1 MVQEKKWWVYLSLI
15 MAMIFWAF
23 SFVWVKEVYLVY
35 GPLTTVF
42 FRLLIA
48 TVLLLLFALLTGKLV
63 RIARKDLTTF
73 LLLAF
78 FEPFLYFMG
87 ESFGLKFVSSTVGAI
102 IVATIPLFSPL
113 AAARFHGEKISLR
126 TFLGILL
133 SFLGVS
139 IVVFDSK
146 FNLTASPL
154 GIALEFLAVLSAI
167 GYIVVLKKLAVKYNP
182 TSIITYQN
190 LLGIIY
196 FLPFWLIFEFRD
208 FTTIPFNVTAFS
220 GILKLSVFA
229 SCIAFIFYAHSVK
242 RLGINSVNI
251 FINII
256 PVFTAIFAWYILDEP
271 LSLQK
276 FAGIIVVIAGLLLA
290 QVKLKKSAERIVAI
304 QQDAGR

>member
-1 MVQEKKWWVYLSLI
+1 MQEKKWLVYLALI
-15 MAMIFWAF
+15 LAMIFWAF

-35 GPLTTVF
+35 GPLTTVL
-42 FRLLIA
+42 FRLVIA
-48 TVLLLLFALLTGKLV
+48 SGILLAFAFLTGKIV
-63 RIARKDLTTF
+63 KIERKDYGTF
-73 LLLAF
+73 VLLSF

-87 ESFGLKFVSSTVGAI
+87 ESYGLMYVSSTVGAI
-102 IVATIPLFSPL
+102 IVATIPLFSPI
-113 AAARFHGEKISLR
+113 AASRFHGEKLSPR
-126 TFLGILL
+126 TFIGILL
-133 SFLGVS
+133 SFFGVS
-139 IVVFDSK
+139 IVVLDNS

-190 LLGIIY
+190 ILGIIY
-196 FLPFWLIFEFRD
+196 FLPLWLTFEYRD
-208 FTTIPFNVTAFS
+208 FTTVPFDFPAFA

-256 PVFTAIFAWYILDEP
+256 PVFTAIFAWYILDDP
-271 LSLQK
+271 LTIRK
-276 FAGIIVVIAGLLLA
+276 FIGIVVVISGLLLA
-290 QVKLKKSAERIVAI
+290 QVKLGKTTEKIVAI
-304 QQDAGR
+304 QQDGGR

>member
-1 MVQEKKWWVYLSLI
+1 MQEKKWWVYLALI
-15 MAMIFWAF
+15 LAMIFWAF

-35 GPLTTVF
+35 GPLTTVL
-42 FRLLIA
+42 FRLVIA
-48 TVLLLLFALLTGKLV
+48 SVLLLAFALLSGKIV
-63 RIARKDLTTF
+63 KIDRRDYGTF
-73 LLLAF
+73 VLLSF

-87 ESFGLKFVSSTVGAI
+87 ESYGLMYVSSTVGAI
-102 IVATIPLFSPL
+102 IVATIPLFSPI
-113 AAARFHGEKISLR
+113 AASRFHGEKLSPR
-126 TFLGILL
+126 TFIGILL
-133 SFLGVS
+133 SFFGVS
-139 IVVFDSK
+139 IVVLDNS

-167 GYIVVLKKLAVKYNP
+167 GYIVVLKKLAEKYNP

-190 LLGIIY
+190 ILGIIY
-196 FLPFWLIFEFRD
+196 FLPLWLAFEYRD
-208 FTTIPFNVTAFS
+208 FTTVPFDFPAFA

-271 LSLQK
+271 LTIRK
-276 FAGIIVVIAGLLLA
+276 FIGIAVVITGLLLA
-290 QVKLKKSAERIVAI
+290 QVKLKKRAEKIVAI
-304 QQDAGR
+304 QQDGGR

>member
-1 MVQEKKWWVYLSLI
+1 MQEKKGWVYLSLI
-15 MAMIFWAF
+15 MSMIFWAF
-23 SFVWVKEVYLVY
+23 SFVWVKEVYLIY

-42 FRLLIA
+42 FRLVIA
-48 TVLLLLFALLTGKLV
+48 SVLLLLFALLTGKLA

-102 IVATIPLFSPL
+102 IVATIPLFSPF

-208 FTTIPFNVTAFS
+208 FTAIPFNVTAFN
-220 GILKLSVFA
+220 GRLKLSVFA

-290 QVKLKKSAERIVAI
+290 QVKLKKSTERIVAI

>member
-1 MVQEKKWWVYLSLI
+1 MQEKKWLVYLALI
-15 MAMIFWAF
+15 LSMIFWAF

-35 GPLTTVF
+35 GPLTTVL
-42 FRLLIA
+42 FRLVIA
-48 TVLLLLFALLTGKLV
+48 SLLLMAFAFLTGKMV
-63 RIARKDLTTF
+63 KIERKDFGTF
-73 LLLAF
+73 VLLSF
-78 FEPFLYFMG
+78 FEPFLYF
-87 ESFGLKFVSSTVGAI
+87 I
-102 IVATIPLFSPL
+102 
-113 AAARFHGEKISLR
+113 AASRFHGEKLSVR
-126 TFLGILL
+126 TFVGILL
-133 SFLGVS
+133 SFFGVA
-139 IVVFDSK
+139 IVVLDNS

-196 FLPFWLIFEFRD
+196 FLPLWLVFEYRD
-208 FTTIPFNVTAFS
+208 FTAIPFDFPAFA

-271 LSLQK
+271 LTLRK
-276 FAGIIVVIAGLLLA
+276 FIGIVVVIAGLLLA
-290 QVKLKKSAERIVAI
+290 QVKLRKTTEKIVAI
-304 QQDAGR
+304 QQDGGR

>member
-1 MVQEKKWWVYLSLI
+1 MKSKKWFTYLSVI
-15 MAMIFWAF
+15 FAMVFWSF
-23 SFVWVKEVYLVY
+23 SFVWVKEVYQVY
-35 GPLTTVF
+35 GPLTTVL
-42 FRLLIA
+42 FRLVIA
-48 TVLLLLFALLTGKLV
+48 SVLLAAFAWLTGKMKK
-63 RIARKDLTTF
+63 IERKDVGTF
-73 LLLAF
+73 ILLSF

-87 ESFGLKFVSSTVGAI
+87 ESFGLKYVSSTVGAI

-113 AAARFHGEKISLR
+113 AASRFHGEKISVR

-133 SFLGVS
+133 SFFGVS
-139 IVVFDSK
+139 IVVLDNS

-154 GIALEFLAVLSAI
+154 GIALEFLAVVSAI
-167 GYIVVLKKLAVKYNP
+167 FYTVVLKKLAVKYNP

-196 FLPFWLIFEFRD
+196 FLPLWLIFEYRD
-208 FTTIPFNVTAFS
+208 FATIPFSFPAFA

-251 FINII
+251 FINLI
-256 PVFTAIFAWYILDEP
+256 PVFTALFAWWILDDQ
-271 LSLQK
+271 LTVRK
-276 FAGIIVVIAGLLLA
+276 FAGITIVITGLLLA
-290 QVKLKKSAERIVAI
+290 QVKLKKSTEKIVAI

>member
-1 MVQEKKWWVYLSLI
+1 MQGKKWLVYLSLI
-15 MAMIFWAF
+15 FAMIFWAF
-23 SFVWVKEVYLVY
+23 SFVWVKEVYRVY

-42 FRLLIA
+42 FRLVIA
-48 TVLLLLFALLTGKLV
+48 SVLLLAFAQLTGKMV
-63 RIARKDLTTF
+63 KIKRKDLGTF
-73 LLLAF
+73 VLLSF

-87 ESFGLKFVSSTVGAI
+87 ESFGLKFVSSTIGAI
-102 IVATIPLFSPL
+102 IVATIPLFSPI
-113 AAARFHGEKISLR
+113 AASRFHGEKISIR
-126 TFLGILL
+126 TFIGILL

-139 IVVFDSK
+139 IVVFDSS

-167 GYIVVLKKLAVKYNP
+167 GYTVVLKNLAVKYNP

-190 LLGIIY
+190 LLGTLY
-196 FLPFWLIFEFRD
+196 FLPLWLIFEFRD
-208 FTTIPFNVTAFS
+208 FTAIPFNFPAFA

-251 FINII
+251 FINLI
-256 PVFTAIFAWYILDEP
+256 PVFTALFAWYILGDE
-271 LSLQK
+271 LSLRK
-276 FAGIIVVIAGLLLA
+276 FAGIAVVISGLLLA
-290 QVKLKKSAERIVAI
+290 QVKLRKSAEEIVAI

>member
-1 MVQEKKWWVYLSLI
+1 MQEKKWWVYLSLI
-15 MAMIFWAF
+15 TSMIFWAF

-35 GPLTTVF
+35 GPLTTVL
-42 FRLLIA
+42 FRLIIA
-48 TVLLLLFALLTGKLV
+48 SLLLLAFALLTGKLV
-63 RIARKDLTTF
+63 KIARKDF
-73 LLLAF
+73 VPFVLLAF

-87 ESFGLKFVSSTVGAI
+87 ESFGLKYVSSTVGAI

-113 AAARFHGEKISLR
+113 AAARFHGEKISVR
-126 TFLGILL
+126 TFVGILL

-139 IVVFDSK
+139 IVVFDSSFK
-146 FNLTASPL
+146 LTASPL

-196 FLPFWLIFEFRD
+196 FLPFWMIFEFRD
-208 FTTIPFNVTAFS
+208 FTAIPFNATAFA

-290 QVKLKKSAERIVAI
+290 QVKLKKSTERVVVI

>member
-1 MVQEKKWWVYLSLI
+1 MQEKKWLVYIALVF
-15 MAMIFWAF
+15 AMIFWAF
-23 SFVWVKEVYLVY
+23 SFVWVKEVYTVY
-35 GPLTTVF
+35 GPLTTVL
-42 FRLLIA
+42 FRLVIA
-48 TVLLLLFALLTGKLV
+48 SLLLMAFALATGKLV
-63 RIARKDLTTF
+63 IIERKDLWTF
-73 LLLAF
+73 ILLSF

-87 ESFGLKFVSSTVGAI
+87 ESFGLKYVSSTVGAI
-102 IVATIPLFSPL
+102 IVATIPLFSPI
-113 AAARFHGEKISLR
+113 AASRFHGEKLSLR
-126 TFLGILL
+126 TLAGILL
-133 SFLGVS
+133 SFAGVS
-139 IVVFDSK
+139 VVVFDSS

-182 TSIITYQN
+182 TTIITYMN
-190 LLGIIY
+190 LLGILY
-196 FLPFWLIFEFRD
+196 FLPLWLIFEFRD
-208 FTTIPFNVTAFS
+208 FTSIPFNLQAFT

-271 LSLQK
+271 LTLRK
-276 FAGIIVVIAGLLLA
+276 FIGIVIVISGLLLA
-290 QVKLKKSAERIVAI
+290 QVKLKKATERIVSI

>member
-1 MVQEKKWWVYLSLI
+1 MQDKKWLVYLSLI
-15 MAMIFWAF
+15 FSMIFWAF

-42 FRLLIA
+42 FRLVIA
-48 TVLLLLFALLTGKLV
+48 SLLLLAFALSTGKLV
-63 RIARKDLTTF
+63 KIERKDLSTF
-73 LLLAF
+73 VLLSF

-87 ESFGLKFVSSTVGAI
+87 ESFGLKFVSSTIGAI
-102 IVATIPLFSPL
+102 IVATIPLFSPI
-113 AAARFHGEKISLR
+113 AASRFHGEKISVR
-126 TFLGILL
+126 TFAGILL

-139 IVVFDSK
+139 IVVLDSS

-154 GIALEFLAVLSAI
+154 GIALEFLAVIAAI
-167 GYIVVLKKLAVKYNP
+167 FYTVVLKKLAVKYNP

-196 FLPFWLIFEFRD
+196 FLPFWLLFEYRD
-208 FTTIPFNVTAFS
+208 FTAIPFDFPAFA

-251 FINII
+251 FINLI
-256 PVFTAIFAWYILDEP
+256 PVFTAIFAWYILDDP
-271 LSLQK
+271 LSLRK
-276 FAGIIVVIAGLLLA
+276 FVGIAVVITGLLVA
-290 QVKLKKSAERIVAI
+290 QIKLKKSTEEIVVI